1 MGVLEALLAK
11 QKRQYFLHHRTAANR
26 LLEVDYM
33 AGLQAHSSSD
43 LVLTQN
49 LLQRVKEND
58 CGNAASAQ
66 PALPKLPCLVA
77 PCADRF

>member
-1 MGVLEALLAK
+1 MGVLEVLLAK
-11 QKRQYFLHHRTAANR
+11 QTHPFFLHHRTAANR
-26 LLEVDYM
+26 LLEVDYV
-33 AGLQAHSSSD
+33 AALQARSSSD

-58 CGNAASAQ
+58 CGNAASAE
-66 PALPKLPCLVA
+66 PALPKLPCLVS